1 MCTRRVPLAIASGR
15 PRPGLVEQAPPGL
28 LRTQVDLTTVV
39 GQRSVCYNPA
49 FPHYVLPDP
58 MDQLLG
64 GSQRPHG
71 RAFLLLDG
79 FD

>member
-1 MCTRRVPLAIASGR
+1 M
-15 PRPGLVEQAPPGL
+15 EQAPPGL